1 MVGPILITEVQM
13 IVYYN
18 DSFIWILEFNTT
30 FDYISI
36 ISLLS
41 SLLVEDIWVPKEN
54 QWRVTRQL
62 HGII

>member
-41 SLLVEDIWVPKEN
+41 SLLVEDI
-54 QWRVTRQL
+54 
-62 HGII
+62 